1 MERGGLRSLLG
12 VLLVLARAHSFAPHA
27 TRPAAAAVRLAR
39 PPAMSASPPEVDEVP
54 MRVQLIVEPTPF
66 THVSGYANRFKEYL
80 KYQKAAGAEVSIIT
94 PDDSEDAP
102 KHFLGYPIATIRGF
116 RFPLYKQA
124 RRRSRPRLPPP
135 RPPSPPPSPPPPPS
149 QIYLSWGISPI
160 EGMREGLWRRLRP
173 WNRLVSRRKNKL
185 ACLSAVSE
193 VIDEFEPDL
202 VHVTSPG
209 FIPYMTTYIAREWK
223 DVPLVM
229 SYHTHIPVYARTYA
243 WCEQRFF
250 TPLAVNR
257 HIPVYARTYAWWL
270 GRLGEWL
277 AWSVIRQLHD
287 CADLTVVPSVRQPVI
302 HAS

>member
-1 MERGGLRSLLG
+1 
-12 VLLVLARAHSFAPHA
+12 
-27 TRPAAAAVRLAR
+27 
-39 PPAMSASPPEVDEVP
+39 
-54 MRVQLIVEPTPF
+54 
-66 THVSGYANRFKEYL
+66 
-80 KYQKAAGAEVSIIT
+80 
-94 PDDSEDAP
+94 
-102 KHFLGYPIATIRGF
+102 
-116 RFPLYKQA
+116 
-124 RRRSRPRLPPP
+124 
-135 RPPSPPPSPPPPPS
+135 
-149 QIYLSWGISPI
+149 
-160 EGMREGLWRRLRP
+160 MREGLWRRLRP

-209 FIPYMTTYIAREWK
+209 FIPYMATYIAREWK

-270 GRLGEWL
+270 GGLGEWL

-287 CADLTVVPSVRQPVI
+287 CADLTVVPSVSQSV
-302 HAS
+302 